1 MVFRLFIVFSF
12 SLLGC
17 WKLTN
22 WFSDPPKMNIFLE
35 DDQYCNHKMD
45 NGSCLVY
52 KQEIFEIAEI
62 QPLKAI
68 FILDVTPSMS
78 PFLQQVGRELS
89 PLLQH
94 INSFAVEMAFTTA
107 DHGDHQFYC
116 EQDQWNAEGT
126 DCTLGFARQF
136 PKRADRWEDYKGD
149 RPYFGRFM
157 SLQDQDG
164 DILPHQILSS
174 HTPNY
179 AQIFYH
185 TITHHFAFE
194 TSHPCDYP
202 PYCQQGDNEQPLR
215 VLKSIFS
222 QAHSIHRNFFDEE
235 EVSVAVFIMTN
246 ERERAEDF
254 NRATT
259 SQDVLDEFS
268 RVFHKNN
275 KRRQLFVYGISIQT
289 IECLQ
294 DQQNAIS
301 ASADYSK
308 HLSELVKATGGIN
321 INICDSDY
329 VRSFSEISEHIYKRI
344 TSLPLE
350 YKPVIYEEENI
361 GIDIVLTTPENKKF
375 QVNWEGEIFG
385 RSISFSEDILP
396 GSQVKVKYY
405 YKHQKKDLQ

>member
-1 MVFRLFIVFSF
+1 MVFRLLIAFSF
-12 SLLGC
+12 SLFGC

-35 DDQYCNHKMD
+35 DGEHCDLKLD
-45 NGSCLVY
+45 DGSCLVY
-52 KQEIFEIAEI
+52 QKEIFEISEI
-62 QPLKAI
+62 QPLKLI
-68 FILDVTPSMS
+68 FILDVTPSMN
-78 PFLQQVGRELS
+78 PFLQQIGGELS
-89 PLLQH
+89 PLLQD
-94 INSFAVEMAFTTA
+94 ITSFSVDMAFTTA

-116 EQDQWNAEGT
+116 DKDQWNAEGT
-126 DCTLGFARQF
+126 DCALGFARQF

-164 DILPHQILSS
+164 KILPRQILSS

-179 AQIFYH
+179 EQIFYH
-185 TITHHFAFE
+185 TITRHFDFE
-194 TSHPCDYP
+194 VSHPCDYP

-222 QAHSIHRNFFDEE
+222 QAHSINRHFFDEE
-235 EVSVAVFIMTN
+235 DVSIAVFIMTN

-275 KRRQLFVYGISIQT
+275 TRRQLFVYGISIQT

-294 DQQNAIS
+294 SQQNTIS
-301 ASADYSK
+301 ASADYSQ

-321 INICDSDY
+321 VNICDSHY
-329 VRSFSEISEHIYKRI
+329 ARSFSEISEHIYKKI

-350 YKPVIYEEENI
+350 HTPMIHEEEDI
-361 GIDIVLTTPENKKF
+361 GVDIVLTTLKNEKL
-375 QVNWEGEIFG
+375 QVKWKGEVLG

-396 GSQVKVKYY
+396 GSQVEVKYY
-405 YKHQKKDLQ
+405 YKR